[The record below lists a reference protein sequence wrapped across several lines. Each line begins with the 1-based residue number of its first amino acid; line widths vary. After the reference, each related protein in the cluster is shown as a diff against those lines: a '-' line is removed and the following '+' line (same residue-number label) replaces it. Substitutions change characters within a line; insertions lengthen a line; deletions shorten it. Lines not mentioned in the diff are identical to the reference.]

1 MTGRLKYYCMRI
13 PAALLLAAVL
23 AGLGSCR
30 YAREKGL
37 FLEGELKKAMPLS
50 AAAGT
55 TGDTS
60 VQNSTAAAPD
70 RYAEGPASSSA
81 SPRTEISPAAA
92 GAGTPCYI
100 IIGTF
105 TSHANA
111 QAAARKYSS
120 LGYSTSL
127 IKSVTS
133 KGEKAE
139 LVAVKSF
146 PDREAAKAYL
156 ADFKAAVEPKAW
168 IYPRE

>member
-23 AGLGSCR
+23 AGIASCR

-37 FLEGELKKAMPLS
+37 FLDDELKKAFP
-50 AAAGT
+50 APVGAGVARDT
-55 TGDTS
+55 TLQHDD
-60 VQNSTAAAPD
+60 VIAPD
-70 RYAEGPASSSA
+70 TE
-81 SPRTEISPAAA
+81 SPTLPVPHTEVSPTVADTA
-92 GAGTPCYI
+92 TPCYI

-111 QAAARKYSS
+111 QAAAARYKSQ
-120 LGYSTSL
+120 GYATSL
-127 IKSVTS
+127 IPSVTS
-133 KGEKAE
+133 RGEKAE

-146 PDREAAKAYL
+146 PDRETAKAYL
-156 ADFKAAVEPKAW
+156 ADFKATVEPKAW